1 MAEPF
6 SIATGALQVAGAGFQ
21 VVKTLAAYIQAAN
34 GFDKSVAAI
43 QLEVKVTSSTLES
56 LSALLNDHEAERIC
70 STKIIGDAKG
80 VFKGCFAAFDEV
92 DQVFR
97 NDVKTGNDGK
107 KPSLSAGARL
117 KWPLRKGKVET
128 LQANLERLK
137 TTLLLML
144 SVLSFAREKARRLIV
159 RHNLT
164 SDAKRAFMEK
174 LQIQGLMRSEE
185 LARERYGA
193 LAARLDAAE
202 KNLSTGMLGAP
213 SRAIDQ
219 GPGTHQEAESSGP
232 SGTLNNCSSLLEHLE
247 ACTSAV
253 ASLTHALDGAR
264 RKFIDERLF
273 QLQDV
278 DLPWQALGTAWG
290 RLEAFD
296 GERML
301 AISESSIQDGN
312 FDPPAVW
319 DIRREGEGSV
329 VQQKVVA
336 GRRLRAIGEGSE
348 SNQHHSPEIKGEET
362 RLTPE
367 DYGKASS
374 AGTESAVNEQES
386 PQGPMLFKSES
397 TLEQQNLGP
406 MKEDGSDVDRPA
418 ESSPPLIRRLSR
430 EASSRL
436 PRRQRTRQQ
445 SEGPPLLRRRC
456 DSNVTRDSD
465 FELELEDAQS
475 SKEAPSSASSSS
487 SRSGEPST
495 TPSRPESQPH
505 PSPTARVPSNP
516 PPPTIPGGSSQI
528 ADISPEDSQQD
539 PPERRKYAHA
549 RNNMK
554 PLPSTILIKPGQD
567 VRPRIACRVVLKT
580 DRLLLKESGRDGE
593 KTGLGAAAPPP
604 PPPQEDA
611 RRIGTEGWNAITEDS
626 VESEHDYADDG
637 MGEVDALISRWT
649 TLQV

>member
-56 LSALLNDHEAERIC
+56 LSALLNDHEAEKIC

-97 NDVKTGNDGK
+97 NVVKTGNDGK

-117 KWPLRKGKVET
+117 KWPLKKGKVET

-164 SDAKRAFMEK
+164 SDAKRAFIEK
-174 LQIQGLMRSEE
+174 LQIRGLIRSEE

-193 LAARLDAAE
+193 LAARLGAAE
-202 KNLSTGMLGAP
+202 KCLPTGVPGSS

-219 GPGTHQEAESSGP
+219 GPGTHQDAHSPGP

-253 ASLTHALDGAR
+253 ASLTHALDSAR
-264 RKFIDERLF
+264 RKYIAESLF

-296 GERML
+296 GEHVT
-301 AISESSIQDGN
+301 AISESSIQHCN
-312 FDPPAVW
+312 FDPPTGW
-319 DIRREGEGSV
+319 DSCMGGEGSV
-329 VQQKVVA
+329 VQQKVVD
-336 GRRLRAIGEGSE
+336 GRYLRAIGEGPE
-348 SNQHHSPEIKGEET
+348 SNHHHSPEIEGGET
-362 RLTPE
+362 RLTQA

-374 AGTESAVNEQES
+374 TGTEQAINEQEGPPS
-386 PQGPMLFKSES
+386 PIPFKSQS
-397 TLEQQNLGP
+397 TPEHQNLNP
-406 MKEDGSDVDRPA
+406 IKEDGLEDDRIA
-418 ESSPPLIRRLSR
+418 KDSRPLIRRLSR
-430 EASSRL
+430 EATNRL
-436 PRRQRTRQQ
+436 PRRRRRRPQ
-445 SEGPPLLRRRC
+445 SEGPPLLRRCC
-456 DSNVTRDSD
+456 DSNVTHDND

-475 SKEAPSSASSSS
+475 SKEATSSASSSS
-487 SRSGEPST
+487 SPSGELST
-495 TPSRPESQPH
+495 TPSRPEPQPH
-505 PSPTARVPSNP
+505 SSPLARVPSNSP
-516 PPPTIPGGSSQI
+516 PPIIPDGSSQ
-528 ADISPEDSQQD
+528 AVDDCSPQDSQQD
-539 PPERRKYAHA
+539 PPERRRSYAQA

-554 PLPSTILIKPGQD
+554 PPSTILIKPGKD
-567 VRPRIACRVVLKT
+567 RFPRITCRVVLKT
-580 DRLLLKESGRDGE
+580 DRMPSRKPDQNGE
-593 KTGLGAAAPPP
+593 GTGLGGTAVLSV
-604 PPPQEDA
+604 QEDA
-611 RRIGTEGWNAITEDS
+611 GEVITAGEGTVTRGLACSEDED
-626 VESEHDYADDG
+626 VDDG

>member
-21 VVKTLAAYIQAAN
+21 VVKTLAAYIQAAK

-56 LSALLNDHEAERIC
+56 LSALLNDHEAEKIC

-97 NDVKTGNDGK
+97 NVVKTGNDGK

-117 KWPLRKGKVET
+117 TWPLRKGKVET

-213 SRAIDQ
+213 GRAINQ
-219 GPGTHQEAESSGP
+219 GPGTQQEAESSGP
-232 SGTLNNCSSLLEHLE
+232 SGTFNNCSSLLEHLE

-264 RKFIDERLF
+264 RKYITEQLF

-278 DLPWQALGTAWG
+278 DLPWQALGIAWG

-296 GERML
+296 GERMT
-301 AISESSIQDGN
+301 AISESSIQLCDV
-312 FDPPAVW
+312 DPPAIW
-319 DIRREGEGSV
+319 DICMEGEGSV
-329 VQQKVVA
+329 VQQKGVD
-336 GRRLRAIGEGSE
+336 GRCLRAIGEGSE
-348 SNQHHSPEIKGEET
+348 SNHHHSPEIEGAET
-362 RLTPE
+362 RLTPG
-367 DYGKASS
+367 DYDKASS
-374 AGTESAVNEQES
+374 TGIESAVNEQES
-386 PQGPMLFKSES
+386 LPSPMLFKSQS
-397 TLEQQNLGP
+397 TLEHQNLNP
-406 MKEDGSDVDRPA
+406 IKEDGLEDDRIA
-418 ESSPPLIRRLSR
+418 KDSRPLIRPLSR
-430 EASSRL
+430 EATN
-436 PRRQRTRQQ
+436 QFAH
-445 SEGPPLLRRRC
+445 
-456 DSNVTRDSD
+456 DSD
-465 FELELEDAQS
+465 FELELEDAES
-475 SKEAPSSASSSS
+475 SKGAPSSASSSS
-487 SRSGEPST
+487 SPPGELST
-495 TPSRPESQPH
+495 TPSRPEAQPH
-505 PSPTARVPSNP
+505 PSPSARVPSNSSA
-516 PPPTIPGGSSQI
+516 PTIPGGSSQ
-528 ADISPEDSQQD
+528 AVDDCSPQDSQQD
-539 PPERRKYAHA
+539 PPERRKYAQA
-549 RNNMK
+549 RNIMK
-554 PLPSTILIKPGQD
+554 PPSTILIKRGE
-567 VRPRIACRVVLKT
+567 VGRRRFACRVVLKT
-580 DRLLLKESGRDGE
+580 DRLLLRESNHDGQ
-593 KTGLGAAAPPP
+593 KTEFGAAAPT
-604 PPPQEDA
+604 PPQEEA
-611 RRIGTEGWNAITEDS
+611 ERVSTAEESAITEDS
-626 VESEHDYADDG
+626 EDSGHDYADDG

>member
-21 VVKTLAAYIQAAN
+21 VVETLAAYIQAAN
-34 GFDKSVAAI
+34 GFDKSVAAV

-56 LSALLNDHEAERIC
+56 LSALLNDHEAEKIC

-80 VFKGCFAAFDEV
+80 IFKGCFAAFDEV

-97 NDVKTGNDGK
+97 NVVKTGNDGK

-117 KWPLRKGKVET
+117 KWPLRKGKVEI

-144 SVLSFAREKARRLIV
+144 SVLSFAREKARRLII
-159 RHNLT
+159 RHNLA

-174 LQIQGLMRSEE
+174 LQIQGLIRSEE

-202 KNLSTGMLGAP
+202 KNLSTGMLDAS
-213 SRAIDQ
+213 SRPIDQ
-219 GPGTHQEAESSGP
+219 GPGTHQDADSQSP
-232 SGTLNNCSSLLEHLE
+232 SGTLSNCSSLLEHLE

-264 RKFIDERLF
+264 RKYIAESLF

-296 GERML
+296 GERMT
-301 AISESSIQDGN
+301 AISESSIQQCN
-312 FDPPAVW
+312 FDPPTGW
-319 DIRREGEGSV
+319 DSCMGGEGSV
-329 VQQKVVA
+329 VQQKVVD
-336 GRRLRAIGEGSE
+336 GRYLRAVCEGPE
-348 SNQHHSPEIKGEET
+348 SNHHRSSEIEGGET
-362 RLTPE
+362 RLTQA

-374 AGTESAVNEQES
+374 TGTEQAINEQEGPPS
-386 PQGPMLFKSES
+386 PILFKSQS
-397 TLEQQNLGP
+397 TLEHQNLNP
-406 MKEDGSDVDRPA
+406 SKEDGLEDDRIA
-418 ESSPPLIRRLSR
+418 KDSRPLIRRLSC
-430 EASSRL
+430 EARNRL
-436 PRRQRTRQQ
+436 PRRRRTRPQ
-445 SEGPPLLRRRC
+445 SEGPPLLRRRG
-456 DSNVTRDSD
+456 DSNGVSDIND
-465 FELELEDAQS
+465 FELELKDADS

-487 SRSGEPST
+487 SPSGGLST
-495 TPSRPESQPH
+495 TPSRPESQPR
-505 PSPTARVPSNP
+505 PSPPRRVPSNSS
-516 PPPTIPGGSSQI
+516 PPTIPGGSSQ
-528 ADISPEDSQQD
+528 AVDDCSPQDSQQD
-539 PPERRKYAHA
+539 PSERRKYAHA

-554 PLPSTILIKPGQD
+554 PPPSTMLIKRGQD
-567 VRPRIACRVVLKT
+567 VRPRITCRVVLKT
-580 DRLLLKESGRDGE
+580 DRLLLRESGRNGE
-593 KTGLGAAAPPP
+593 KTRLGAAAPS
-604 PPPQEDA
+604 PPQEEAEQVSTAGDS
-611 RRIGTEGWNAITEDS
+611 AITEDS
-626 VESEHDYADDG
+626 VDSEHEDVDDG
-637 MGEVDALISRWT
+637 MGVVDALISRWT

>member
-43 QLEVKVTSSTLES
+43 QLEVKVTSSALES
-56 LSALLNDHEAERIC
+56 LSTLLNDHEAEKIC

-97 NDVKTGNDGK
+97 NVVKTGNDGK

-174 LQIQGLMRSEE
+174 LQIQCLMRSEE

-202 KNLSTGMLGAP
+202 KNLSTGMLGAS

-232 SGTLNNCSSLLEHLE
+232 SGTFNDCSSLLEHLE

-278 DLPWQALGTAWG
+278 DLPWQALGIAWG
-290 RLEAFD
+290 RLEAFN
-296 GERML
+296 GERMT
-301 AISESSIQDGN
+301 AISESSIQLCDV
-312 FDPPAVW
+312 DPPAVW
-319 DIRREGEGSV
+319 DICMEGAGSV
-329 VQQKVVA
+329 VQQKVVD
-336 GRRLRAIGEGSE
+336 GRCLRAIGESSE
-348 SNQHHSPEIKGEET
+348 SNRHHSPEIEDEGT
-362 RLTPE
+362 RLTPGNC
-367 DYGKASS
+367 GKASS
-374 AGTESAVNEQES
+374 TGTESAVNEQES

-397 TLEQQNLGP
+397 TPEQQNLGP
-406 MKEDGSDVDRPA
+406 MKEDRLDVDRPA
-418 ESSPPLIRRLSR
+418 KGSPPLIRRLSR
-430 EASSRL
+430 EASNRL
-436 PRRQRTRQQ
+436 PRRQRVRQQ

-456 DSNVTRDSD
+456 DSNVAHDSD
-465 FELELEDAQS
+465 FELDFEDAQS
-475 SKEAPSSASSSS
+475 FKEATGSASSSS
-487 SRSGEPST
+487 ARSGKPST
-495 TPSRPESQPH
+495 TPSRAESQPH
-505 PSPTARVPSNP
+505 PSPPARVPSKSP
-516 PPPTIPGGSSQI
+516 PPAIPGGSPQ
-528 ADISPEDSQQD
+528 AVDCQQD
-539 PPERRKYAHA
+539 PPERRYAHA

-554 PLPSTILIKPGQD
+554 PPPSTILIKPGQD
-567 VRPRIACRVVLKT
+567 VRRRITCRVVLKM
-580 DRLLLKESGRDGE
+580 DRLLWRESGRDGE
-593 KTGLGAAAPPP
+593 KTGFGAAAPPP
-604 PPPQEDA
+604 PPLQEETE
-611 RRIGTEGWNAITEDS
+611 RVGTAGESAITEDS
-626 VESEHDYADDG
+626 VRSGHDYADDG